1 MHDVRPLECER
12 TRHFIS
18 VRLDDGLSR
27 FERVLVDAHVA
38 RCEACQVFETR
49 ITEVTEAVRSAPY
62 ERLAVPVQLP
72 SRRRIAWRT
81 VARATSVGAAAA
93 VAVLAFLGFAAAPD
107 RSGWQDDR
115 ALIAAALDRP
125 VGTNDLLIDVVRPT
139 LASRATGSGD
149 GESGGIGAV
158 KPPLQP
164 GV

>member
-27 FERVLVDAHVA
+27 FERVLVDAHLA
-38 RCEACQVFETR
+38 RCEACQVFEAR
-49 ITEVTEAVRSAPY
+49 ITEVTQAVRSARY

-72 SRRRIAWRT
+72 SRRSTAWRT

-107 RSGWQDDR
+107 RPGLREDHV
-115 ALIAAALDRP
+115 LIASALDRP
-125 VGTNDLLIDVVRPT
+125 LSTNDLLVDVIRPT
-139 LASRATGSGD
+139 LASRATGSGT
-149 GESGGIGAV
+149 GESRGIGAV